1 MEWDGGNGGWS
12 EGWRAEARMSS
23 GSLHNFTI
31 CVLNGG
37 VMKPFLIST
46 ALSIPLISNALS
58 ATSFIASRIA
68 ASSAV
73 SCRETTCGVWMGVR
87 EAR

>member
-1 MEWDGGNGGWS
+1 MHVKVLRGMGRRERGLVRRVACG
-12 EGWRAEARMSS
+12 SS
-23 GSLHNFTI
+23 HVLRKFAYFTI

-58 ATSFIASRIA
+58 ATSFIASRSA

-73 SCRETTCGVWMGVR
+73 SCRETTCGV
-87 EAR
+87 